1 MKDGRVIGRRA
12 GLFLLQFV
20 VPVALVAGFGLWS
33 ERADDFF
40 FPPLSRIA
48 ADFADTWLFERVGT
62 DLVPSLARM
71 LAGYA
76 ISVVCGVALGVLFGM
91 SRILRT
97 ATDPVIQFL
106 RALPAPAMI
115 PFAMLLFGTGDASKV
130 FIVVLGT
137 MWPILLN
144 TLDGVRG
151 VEEQQL
157 DMARSFR
164 VPATARL
171 FHITLPAASPR
182 IFAGMRTSLGIGIIL
197 MVVSEM
203 VASRNGI
210 GYFVLQSQRSFEI
223 SAMWGGVILL
233 GLIGLALSWVFV
245 RVENRVLRWH
255 RGARGLLPEPAT
267 ASGRTGLPR
276 PTTQEVTRA

>member
-1 MKDGRVIGRRA
+1 VTPKRLGR
-12 GLFLLQFV
+12 FLLPFA
-20 VPVALVAGFGLWS
+20 VPLAIILILGVWSAG
-33 ERADDFF
+33 ADSFF
-40 FPPLSRIA
+40 FPPLTTIA
-48 ADFADTWLFERVGT
+48 ADFADTWLFERVGS
-62 DLVPSLARM
+62 DLVPSLSRM

-76 ISVVCGVALGVLFGM
+76 ISVVFGVALGVLLGM
-91 SRILRT
+91 SRIMRT

-115 PFAMLLFGTGDASKV
+115 PFAMLLFGTGDAGKV

-164 VPATARL
+164 VPPSARL
-171 FHITLPAASPR
+171 LHITLPAASPR
-182 IFAGMRTSLGIGIIL
+182 IFAGMRTSLGIGLIL

-223 SAMWGGVILL
+223 SSMWGGVILL
-233 GLIGLALSWVFV
+233 GLLGLALSWIFV
-245 RVENRVLRWH
+245 GVENRALRWH
-255 RGARGLLPEPAT
+255 RGATGRLTE
-267 ASGRTGLPR
+267 SGTSAKKAGAAART
-276 PTTQEVTRA
+276 TTSEVKSA